1 MFLNFDIKTLDKMS
15 DGVVLIDRYGQV
27 TDFNDAAKPWVKHC
41 MNGAEMLSVLL
52 ASVQRKNSR
61 LPLQVDL
68 FGSSDAETVPE
79 AGPVLPEVHLC
90 NDGQDGYALL
100 FTLTRWPTPVVG
112 LVSQGPAQSH
122 LIGDDVR
129 HELSDLIRE
138 IATVRANTGV
148 PRLNE
153 LRQHAQ
159 HLRAMFTSID
169 ELSRLTEVDAM
180 VPGERMSVMDLLQQ
194 TISGL
199 TFRHCEYGIQAPGD
213 TQVEPL
219 GLVYGSAKWLL
230 CALQGLIEGLEDGTP
245 RNSRIALTMRQNG
258 GFLVL
263 SARPASEVDGL
274 QHLDATQMATA
285 STVQTGHCAAL
296 RLASTVRV
304 PLARRIVE
312 MHGGQLDVQ
321 QAELGSAPLRAGI
334 TGFTLQLPTGSPANL
349 RSQACENCL
358 VNQQLALYA
367 RDLAELMPH
376 VSKENEVSDEERY
389 LLLRIADE
397 RV

>member
-159 HLRAMFTSID
+159 HLRA
-169 ELSRLTEVDAM
+169 LTRHGVGQDATAATNIHHL
-180 VPGERMSVMDLLQQ
+180 E
-194 TISGL
+194 
-199 TFRHCEYGIQAPGD
+199 
-213 TQVEPL
+213 
-219 GLVYGSAKWLL
+219 
-230 CALQGLIEGLEDGTP
+230 ALQRHQSVNPVQPQGVD
-245 RNSRIALTMRQNG
+245 
-258 GFLVL
+258 LV
-263 SARPASEVDGL
+263 
-274 QHLDATQMATA
+274 QW
-285 STVQTGHCAAL
+285 
-296 RLASTVRV
+296 
-304 PLARRIVE
+304 
-312 MHGGQLDVQ
+312 
-321 QAELGSAPLRAGI
+321 AELALLVP
-334 TGFTLQLPTGSPANL
+334 PAV
-349 RSQACENCL
+349 R
-358 VNQQLALYA
+358 
-367 RDLAELMPH
+367 
-376 VSKENEVSDEERY
+376 
-389 LLLRIADE
+389 
-397 RV
+397 

>member
-1 MFLNFDIKTLDKMS
+1 MFLNFDLKTLDKMS

-41 MNGAEMLSVLL
+41 LNAAERLAVLL
-52 ASVQRKNSR
+52 ASVQRENTR
-61 LPLQVDL
+61 LPLHVDM

-100 FTLTRWPTPVVG
+100 FTLMRWPAPVVG
-112 LVSQGPAQSH
+112 LMSQGEAQSH

-129 HELSDLIRE
+129 HELSELIRE
-138 IATVRANTGV
+138 IAAVRASTGV
-148 PRLNE
+148 PRLHE

-169 ELSRLTEVDAM
+169 ELSRLAEVDAL
-180 VPGERMSVMDLLQQ
+180 VPGERLSVVDLLQQ
-194 TISGL
+194 SIAGL
-199 TFRHCEYGIQAPGD
+199 TFRHCDYSIQAAGD

-230 CALQGLIEGLEDGTP
+230 CALQGLFEGLEEGSP
-245 RNSRIALTMRQNG
+245 RNSRIALTVRQNG
-258 GFLVL
+258 GFLIL
-263 SARPASEVDGL
+263 SARPTTEVEGLPHLNAMQIANASAMQAD
-274 QHLDATQMATA
+274 
-285 STVQTGHCAAL
+285 HCAAL

-304 PLARRIVE
+304 PLARRILE
-312 MHGGQLDVQ
+312 MHGGQLEVQ
-321 QAELGSAPLRAGI
+321 LAELGSVPPCAGI
-334 TGFTLQLPTGSPANL
+334 TGFTLQLPTGSPVNL
-349 RSQACENCL
+349 RSKACENCL
-358 VNQQLALYA
+358 VNQQAAIYA
-367 RDLAELMPH
+367 RDLVALMPH
-376 VSKENEVSDEERY
+376 VPKESEMLDEERC

-397 RV
+397 CV